1 MNIDEL
7 IAAFKNLIQT
17 NEVVSAD
24 MPLQQIKAYDSLSKL
39 ILMSWLQEEFAIKI
53 TARELGTLNTL
64 NDLLK
69 RIQHAA

>member
-39 ILMSWLQEEFAIKI
+39 ILMSWLQEEFGIKI

>member
-17 NEVVSAD
+17 NEVVGAD
-24 MPLQQIKAYDSLSKL
+24 TPLQQIKAYDSLSKL
-39 ILMSWLQEEFAIKI
+39 ILMTWLQDEFAIKI
-53 TARELGTLNTL
+53 TARELGTLITL

>member
-17 NEVVSAD
+17 NEAVSAD
-24 MPLQQIKAYDSLSKL
+24 TPLQQIKAYDSLSKL
-39 ILMSWLQEEFAIKI
+39 ILMSWLHEEFAIKI
-53 TARELGTLNTL
+53 TARELGTLNNL

>member
-17 NEVVSAD
+17 NEAVSAD
-24 MPLQQIKAYDSLSKL
+24 TPLQQIKAYDSLSKL
-39 ILMSWLQEEFAIKI
+39 ILMSWLQEEFGIKI

>member
-17 NEVVSAD
+17 NEAVSAD
-24 MPLQQIKAYDSLSKL
+24 TPLQQIKAYDSLSKL

-53 TARELGTLNTL
+53 TARELGTLNNL

>member
-24 MPLQQIKAYDSLSKL
+24 TPLQQIKAYDSLSKL

>member
-17 NEVVSAD
+17 DEVVSAD
-24 MPLQQIKAYDSLSKL
+24 TPLQQIKAYDSLSKL

-53 TARELGTLNTL
+53 TARELGSLNTL

-69 RIQHAA
+69 RIQHAS